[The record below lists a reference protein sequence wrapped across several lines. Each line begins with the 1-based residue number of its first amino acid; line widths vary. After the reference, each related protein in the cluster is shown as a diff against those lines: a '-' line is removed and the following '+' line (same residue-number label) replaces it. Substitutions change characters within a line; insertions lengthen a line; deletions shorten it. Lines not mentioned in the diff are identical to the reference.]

1 MHRLCLVLLF
11 LSTPVFA
18 LEPLVNSAWLAANRE
33 MKNLF
38 LLDIQQPEYYKRF
51 HVPGA
56 INAPY
61 NLWRTD
67 KQSKAPGM
75 LPPIKR
81 MEKFIG
87 KLGIN
92 RNSKIVIIATGNQPG
107 DMAAASRVFWTLR
120 VMGHQNISVLNGGLA
135 NYANRFSGDLEA
147 IPRFGMAAEYSATP
161 DHSITTDI
169 TTIRNAIQGK
179 AQLLDARTLGE
190 YNGVII
196 AKPNE
201 RPGTIPSA
209 KHIPFDWFVDRGGL
223 IRDKQVAV
231 TLFNFAGLNPSQDG
245 TIHFCHTGNRAALT
259 WFVDYAILGNKKAKL
274 YDASMSEWAVQK
286 ELPIETKFD
295 LKAMRQ

>member
-92 RNSKIVIIATGNQPG
+92 KNSKIVIIATGNQPG

-135 NYANRFSGDLEA
+135 SYANRFRGDLEA
-147 IPRFGMAAEYSATP
+147 IPRYGTATEYSATP
-161 DHSITTDI
+161 DQNITADI
-169 TTIRNAIQGK
+169 TTIRHAIQEK

-190 YNGVII
+190 YTGVII

-201 RPGTIPSA
+201 RRGTIPSA
-209 KHIPFDWFVDRGGL
+209 KHIPFDWLVDRGGL

-231 TLFNFAGLNPSQDG
+231 TLFNFSGLNPSQDG

-259 WFVDYAILGNKKAKL
+259 WFVDYAILGNRKAKL

-286 ELPIETKFD
+286 ELPIEAKID